1 MGFHALGVIFGG
13 TAVDGTWDG
22 RCIAHSSGQEDTTA
36 GKLDRRIIH
45 ALRGIGD
52 AIRCL
57 RLPSP

>member
-36 GKLDRRIIH
+36 GNWTAGLSMPC
-45 ALRGIGD
+45 GE
-52 AIRCL
+52 
-57 RLPSP
+57 